1 MSAEYVLRA
10 SVFYQRQEDG
20 SRKRFR
26 QGDTVTGLSAAEAKR
41 LLGIKAIGRVKV
53 EPPAP
58 EPTPEPPSN
67 DDGAAGSGSGGG
79 ADDGGQGSDGGAGDP
94 GQGGDDGSSAPAVE
108 KPAQIATKA
117 ALVDWLADHPKPKHG
132 KSRAE
137 LEALNKDQLWVLVND
152 ED

>member
-1 MSAEYVLRA
+1 MSAEYVLQA
-10 SVFYQRQEDG
+10 SVFYRRQEDG
-20 SRKRFR
+20 SRKRYR

-41 LLGIKAIGRVKV
+41 LLGIKAIARVKA
-53 EPPAP
+53 EPA
-58 EPTPEPPSN
+58 PTPEPPSN
-67 DDGAAGSGSGGG
+67 DDGAGDSGAGAGTDDGGPTADDGGNDPGQGG
-79 ADDGGQGSDGGAGDP
+79 ADDGD
-94 GQGGDDGSSAPAVE
+94 SAPAVE

-137 LEALNKDQLWVLVND
+137 LEALNKDQLWALVND

>member
-20 SRKRFR
+20 SRKRYR

-41 LLGIKAIGRVKV
+41 LLGIKAIAKAKAP
-53 EPPAP
+53 EPAP
-58 EPTPEPPSN
+58 EPPPSN
-67 DDGAAGSGSGGG
+67 DGGGDDTSGGTDNG
-79 ADDGGQGSDGGAGDP
+79 
-94 GQGGDDGSSAPAVE
+94 GQGGDDGTGDAGQGTDDGGAPQAAE

-117 ALVDWLADHPKPKHG
+117 VLVDWLADRPNAKHG

-137 LEALNKDQLWVLVND
+137 LEALNKDQLWVLVNN

>member
-1 MSAEYVLRA
+1 MSAEYVLQA
-10 SVFYQRQEDG
+10 SVFYRRQEDG
-20 SRKRFR
+20 SRKRYR

-41 LLGIKAIGRVKV
+41 LLGIKAIARVKA
-53 EPPAP
+53 EPA
-58 EPTPEPPSN
+58 PTPEPPPN
-67 DDGAAGSGSGGG
+67 DDGAGDSGAGAGTDDGGPTADDGGNDPGQGG
-79 ADDGGQGSDGGAGDP
+79 ADDGD
-94 GQGGDDGSSAPAVE
+94 SAPAVE

-137 LEALNKDQLWVLVND
+137 LEALNKDQLWALVND

>member
-20 SRKRFR
+20 SRKRYR

-41 LLGIKAIGRVKV
+41 LLGIKAIGRVKL
-53 EPPAP
+53 EHAP
-58 EPTPEPPSN
+58 EPTPEPDPPSS
-67 DDGAAGSGSGGG
+67 DGAGDSG
-79 ADDGGQGSDGGAGDP
+79 ADDGGQGGDDSTSDA
-94 GQGGDDGSSAPAVE
+94 GQGADDGDSVPAVE

-137 LEALNKDQLWVLVND
+137 LESLNKDQLWALVND